1 MRPQGI
7 WTAVVSLVLAPVLM
21 LAPGRSFS
29 QEPAASV
36 RKILTRVAPQYP
48 DVARS
53 MSIGG
58 TVRVV
63 GLVAPNGTVKSVK
76 VLGGHPLLADAAQ
89 KALLQWKFEAAPHE
103 TSEIIEMKFTP

>member
-1 MRPQGI
+1 MRPKGVRV
-7 WTAVVSLVLAPVLM
+7 AVAVFFLAPVLM

-29 QEPAASV
+29 QEPAPSV

-48 DVARS
+48 AVAKS

-76 VLGGHPLLADAAQ
+76 VLGGHPLLAEAAQ
-89 KALLQWKFEAAPHE
+89 KSVPPMEV
-103 TSEIIEMKFTP
+103 

>member
-7 WTAVVSLVLAPVLM
+7 WTAVAFLVLAPVLM
-21 LAPGRSFS
+21 LAPSLSFS
-29 QEPAASV
+29 QEPAQNV

-48 DVARS
+48 DVAKL

-76 VLGGHPLLADAAQ
+76 VIGGHPVLAEAAQ
-89 KALLQWKFEAAPHE
+89 KALLQWKFEAATHE

>member
-1 MRPQGI
+1 
-7 WTAVVSLVLAPVLM
+7 VFFLLVSVLM
-21 LAPGRSFS
+21 LAPSRSFC
-29 QEPAASV
+29 QESTPSV

-48 DVARS
+48 TVARS

-58 TVRVV
+58 TVKVV

-76 VLGGHPLLADAAQ
+76 VLGGHPVLAEAAQ

>member
-1 MRPQGI
+1 MRIQGT
-7 WTAVVSLVLAPVLM
+7 WTSAVFFLLVSVLM
-21 LAPGRSFS
+21 LAPSRSFC
-29 QEPAASV
+29 QESAPSV

-48 DVARS
+48 AVAKS

-63 GLVAPNGTVKSVK
+63 GLVAPDGTVKSVK
-76 VLGGHPLLADAAQ
+76 VVGGHPMLAEAAQ

>member
-1 MRPQGI
+1 
-7 WTAVVSLVLAPVLM
+7 
-21 LAPGRSFS
+21 
-29 QEPAASV
+29 
-36 RKILTRVAPQYP
+36 
-48 DVARS
+48 

-58 TVRVV
+58 TVKVV

-76 VLGGHPLLADAAQ
+76 VLGGHPVLAEAAQ

>member
-1 MRPQGI
+1 
-7 WTAVVSLVLAPVLM
+7 M
-21 LAPGRSFS
+21 LTPGRSFS
-29 QEPAASV
+29 QEPTPSA

-48 DVARS
+48 DIARS

-58 TVRVV
+58 IVKVV

-76 VLGGHPLLADAAQ
+76 VMGGHPMLADAAQ

>member
-7 WTAVVSLVLAPVLM
+7 WTAVAFLVLAPVLM
-21 LAPGRSFS
+21 LAPSLSFS
-29 QEPAASV
+29 QEPAQNV

-48 DVARS
+48 DVAKS

-76 VLGGHPLLADAAQ
+76 VIGGHPVLAEAAQ

>member
-1 MRPQGI
+1 
-7 WTAVVSLVLAPVLM
+7 M
-21 LAPGRSFS
+21 LAPSRSFS
-29 QEPAASV
+29 QEPAPSV
-36 RKILTRVAPQYP
+36 RKILTRVAPHYP

-63 GLVAPNGTVKSVK
+63 GLVAPNGAVKSVK
-76 VLGGHPLLADAAQ
+76 VLGGHPLLAEAAQ
-89 KALLQWKFEAAPHE
+89 KAFLQWKFEAAPHE

>member
-1 MRPQGI
+1 MRPEGI
-7 WTAVVSLVLAPVLM
+7 WTAVVLFVLTPVLM
-21 LAPGRSFS
+21 LAPSRSFS
-29 QEPAASV
+29 QEPAPGV

-48 DVARS
+48 DIARS

-58 TVRVV
+58 TVKVV

-76 VLGGHPLLADAAQ
+76 VLGGHPVLAEAAQ
-89 KALLQWKFEAAPHE
+89 KALLQWKFEAAPHD

>member
-1 MRPQGI
+1 MKPQGI
-7 WTAVVSLVLAPVLM
+7 WTAVALLVLVPVLM
-21 LAPGRSFS
+21 LAPSRSFS
-29 QEPAASV
+29 QEPAPSV

-48 DVARS
+48 DIARS

-58 TVRVV
+58 TVKVV

-76 VLGGHPLLADAAQ
+76 VMGGHPMLADAAQ